1 MKSLVQYLEES
12 IKKLHNK
19 QGIIVFDI
27 DDTLLKS
34 DSNII
39 KIYKK
44 KPGEEEISLT
54 TAEFANDTDAED
66 PKHKDWYDYRDFED
80 PDKIYKSIISGKPII
95 KNLRIMDSY
104 INAGYKFCFLI
115 ARSNEIV
122 VKNALDKFLRYKTSN
137 GEMKKL
143 NDNIFIKSMS
153 HAINDPIKSYY
164 GENDAEKKANVLK
177 QLCNKYDKVVFVDD
191 DEKNIKAAKKLNLS
205 NLKIIKAQD

>member
-34 DSNII
+34 DSSII

-54 TAEFANDTDAED
+54 TAEFANDIDAED
-66 PKHKDWYDYRDFED
+66 PLHKDWYDYRDFKD
-80 PDKIYKSIISGKPII
+80 PDKIYKSIIFGKPII

-104 INAGYKFCFLI
+104 INAGYKFCFLT

-153 HAINDPIKSYY
+153 HAINDPIKLYH